1 MHASRP
7 ALASLAALALSACT
21 HVAGPDYVLPPQ
33 SVAAE
38 PRAGQPFASAAA
50 AGAVDT
56 PLPDRWWELY
66 QDKRL
71 DALVEEAL
79 SANADLR
86 AADANLRRAAA
97 ITRETTTQR
106 MVSTTPS
113 ADISLDRASATG
125 YHLPGILGY
134 NVAFGASLPLDL
146 SGKIARGI
154 EASQADEESVRAA
167 RDDVRVAVAAGVT
180 RTYAAVCAVNQS
192 LAARRRVIGLQ
203 QSTLQA
209 TVRLQ
214 RGGRGTAFDV
224 TRARAAVSESEAALP
239 SLEAQRRTGL
249 MLLATLMGRLPT
261 DYPADVADCA
271 AIPALAAPIPVG
283 DGAALIRRRPDLRA
297 AERVLAADTARIG
310 VVTADLYPQVSL
322 GGSIGLGGPAKN
334 IGGGSSFG
342 FSLGPLISWSFPNRR
357 LVHARIDAAGAQAD
371 ADLATFDGRVLDA
384 LRETESALT
393 VYAGARRQVAALE
406 RARDDARM
414 ASGQADRLY
423 RFGRSDFL
431 QVLDA
436 QRSLASAEATLA
448 GARAALIDNQIDVFL
463 ALGGGW
469 QAGS

>member
-1 MHASRP
+1 MTVSR
-7 ALASLAALALSACT
+7 AAFASLGALALSACA
-21 HVAGPDYVLPPQ
+21 HVAGPDYALPAQ
-33 SVAAE
+33 SVAAK
-38 PRAGQPFASAAA
+38 PQAAQPFASAAA

-97 ITRETTTQR
+97 VTREATAQR
-106 MVSTTPS
+106 LVSTTVS
-113 ADISLDRASATG
+113 GDAWLDRASATG

-134 NVAFGASLPLDL
+134 DVAFGASLPLDL
-146 SGKIARGI
+146 SGGVARGI
-154 EASQADEESVRAA
+154 EASEADTESVRAA

-180 RTYAAVCAVNQS
+180 RAYAAVCATNQS
-192 LAARRRVIGLQ
+192 LAARHRVIDLQ

-209 TVRLQ
+209 TMRLQ

-239 SLEAQRRTGL
+239 SLEAQRRTEL

-261 DYPADVADCA
+261 DYPADVGDCT
-271 AIPALAAPIPVG
+271 AIPSLAASMPVG
-283 DGAALIRRRPDLRA
+283 DGAALIRRRPDVRA
-297 AERVLAADTARIG
+297 AERTLAADTARIG
-310 VVTADLYPQVSL
+310 VAMAELYPQVSL

-357 LVHARIDAAGAQAD
+357 AVHAKIDAAGAQAD
-371 ADLATFDGRVLDA
+371 ADLATFDSRVLNA

-393 VYAGARRQVAALE
+393 VYAGAQQQVAALE
-406 RARDDARM
+406 RARDDARA
-414 ASGQADRLY
+414 ASGQAGTLY

-448 GARAALIDNQIDVFL
+448 AARAALIDNQIDVFL

-469 QAGS
+469 QAGG